1 MKPQTNSRAKQKAKH
16 KVKYKVKHTLKQNS
30 ALMFLLYSVMALLL
44 PMQLQAA
51 SISEELLK
59 KNMEDNATSSAITA
73 TAIKTNMETPSVKL
87 TVSPKQCVAM
97 QQGQRCYLQVN
108 VDFQANVVDD
118 YCLYLSTEQVA
129 LQCWEKAK
137 QGQLSYA
144 FDSKVD
150 LEFRVKVLSTAQSAN
165 EKSLATAKVNVA
177 WVHEKKGK
185 PRMSWRLF

>member
-1 MKPQTNSRAKQKAKH
+1 MKPQANM
-16 KVKYKVKHTLKQNS
+16 KVIAVCMSPIYSLRYS
-30 ALMFLLYSVMALLL
+30 LLVLLL

-59 KNMEDNATSSAITA
+59 TTPTVTRHD
-73 TAIKTNMETPSVKL
+73 IKINTVQSVKL
-87 TVSPKQCVAM
+87 SVSPKQCVAM
-97 QQGQRCYLQVN
+97 QKGQRCYLQVN
-108 VDFQANVVDD
+108 LAFQANTVDD
-118 YCLYLSTEQVA
+118 YCLYLSTQQAA
-129 LQCWEKAK
+129 LQCWQKAK

-150 LEFRVKVLSTAQSAN
+150 MEFVVKAP
-165 EKSLATAKVNVA
+165 LAGKQVEQLKEDLKPLAKAKVKMA